1 MASVLVLFA
10 HPRTDRSVA
19 NTALVAAAHAL
30 DGVELVDL
38 YAEYPDFDI
47 DIDREQQRLLEADI
61 LLLQHPVYW
70 YSCPAL
76 LKEWLDLVFEHG
88 FAYGSEGTALAG
100 KPVLQVATCGT
111 AREAYKK
118 RGKYQ
123 NELRT
128 LFSPFEQTAKFC
140 DMIYLA
146 PFGVFSAEDAA
157 DEKRLDG
164 IVTDYRR
171 VLTALR
177 DGTLDLEKAAAAP
190 LLNDVLDEVI
200 ATPEQAAV

>member
-1 MASVLVLFA
+1 MARVLVLFA

-19 NTALVAAAHAL
+19 NTALVAAARAI

-47 DIDREQQRLLEADI
+47 DIDREQRRLLESDN
-61 LLLQHPVYW
+61 LVLQHPVYW
-70 YSCPAL
+70 YSSPAL
-76 LKEWLDLVFEHG
+76 LKEWQDLVFEHG

-100 KPVLQVATCGT
+100 KVMLQVATCGT

-118 RGKYQ
+118 RGKYE

-140 DMIYLA
+140 GMRYLA
-146 PFGVFSAEDAA
+146 PFGVFSAEDAEE
-157 DEKRLDG
+157 EKRLDG
-164 IVTDYRR
+164 IVADYSRL
-171 VLTALR
+171 LTALR
-177 DGTLDLEKAAAAP
+177 DETLNLEKAGAAP
-190 LLNDVLDEVI
+190 LLNDILEEAI
-200 ATPEQAAV
+200 SPEPAAV

>member
-1 MASVLVLFA
+1 MARVLVLFA

-19 NTALVAAAHAL
+19 NTALVADAREI

-47 DIDREQQRLLEADI
+47 DIDREQHRLREADI
-61 LLLQHPVYW
+61 LVLQHPVYW

-88 FAYGSEGTALAG
+88 FAYGSDGIALAG
-100 KPVLQVATCGT
+100 KPMLQVATCGS

-157 DEKRLDG
+157 DEKRLNS

-171 VLTALR
+171 LLTALR
-177 DGTLDLEKAAAAP
+177 DGTLDLGKAATAP
-190 LLNDVLDEVI
+190 LLNDILDEVI
-200 ATPEQAAV
+200 TPPEQATI

>member
-1 MASVLVLFA
+1 MARVLVLFA

-19 NTALVAAAHAL
+19 NTALIAAARAI

-47 DIDREQQRLLEADI
+47 DIDREQRRLLESDN
-61 LLLQHPVYW
+61 LVLQHPVYW
-70 YSCPAL
+70 YSSPAL
-76 LKEWLDLVFEHG
+76 LKEWQDLVFEHG

-100 KPVLQVATCGT
+100 KVMLQVATCGT

-118 RGKYQ
+118 RGKYE

-140 DMIYLA
+140 GMRYLA

-157 DEKRLDG
+157 EENRLDG
-164 IVTDYRR
+164 IVADYSR
-171 VLTALR
+171 LLAALR
-177 DGTLDLEKAAAAP
+177 DNTLDLEKAEAAP
-190 LLNDVLDEVI
+190 LLNDIIEEAILSE
-200 ATPEQAAV
+200 PAAV

>member
-1 MASVLVLFA
+1 MARVLVLFA

-19 NTALVAAAHAL
+19 NTALIAAARAI

-47 DIDREQQRLLEADI
+47 DIDREQRRLLESDS
-61 LLLQHPVYW
+61 LVLQHPVYW
-70 YSCPAL
+70 YSSPAL
-76 LKEWLDLVFEHG
+76 LKEWQDLVFEHG

-100 KPVLQVATCGT
+100 KVMLQVATCGT

-118 RGKYQ
+118 RGKYE

-140 DMIYLA
+140 RMRYLA

-157 DEKRLDG
+157 EENRLDG
-164 IVTDYRR
+164 IVADYSR
-171 VLTALR
+171 LLAALR
-177 DGTLDLEKAAAAP
+177 DNTLDLEKAEAAP
-190 LLNDVLDEVI
+190 LLNDIIEEAILSE
-200 ATPEQAAV
+200 PAAV

>member
-1 MASVLVLFA
+1 MARVLVLFA

-19 NTALVAAAHAL
+19 NTALVAAARAI

-47 DIDREQQRLLEADI
+47 DIDREQRRLLESDS
-61 LLLQHPVYW
+61 LVLQHPVYW
-70 YSCPAL
+70 YSSPAL
-76 LKEWLDLVFEHG
+76 LKEWQDLVFEHG

-100 KPVLQVATCGT
+100 KVMLQVATCGT

-118 RGKYQ
+118 RGKYE

-140 DMIYLA
+140 GMRYLA
-146 PFGVFSAEDAA
+146 PFGVFSAEDAEE
-157 DEKRLDG
+157 EKRLDG
-164 IVTDYRR
+164 IVADYSRL
-171 VLTALR
+171 LTALR
-177 DGTLDLEKAAAAP
+177 DNTLNLEKAGAAP
-190 LLNDVLDEVI
+190 LLNDILEEAI
-200 ATPEQAAV
+200 SPEPAAV

>member
-1 MASVLVLFA
+1 MARVLVLFA

-19 NTALVAAAHAL
+19 NTALMAAARAM
-30 DGVELVDL
+30 DGVTFADL

-47 DIDREQQRLLEADI
+47 DIDREQQRLRESDI
-61 LLLQHPVYW
+61 LVFQHPVYW
-70 YSCPAL
+70 YSSPAL

-100 KPVLQVATCGT
+100 KPLLQVATCGT
-111 AREAYKK
+111 ARAAYKK
-118 RGKYQ
+118 RGKYE

-128 LFSPFEQTAKFC
+128 LFSPFEQTANFC
-140 DMIYLA
+140 GMRYLA

-157 DEKRLDG
+157 EEKRLDG
-164 IVTDYRR
+164 IVADYRR
-171 VLTALR
+171 LLTALR

-200 ATPEQAAV
+200 APEPATL

>member
-1 MASVLVLFA
+1 MARVLVLFA

-19 NTALVAAAHAL
+19 NTALIAAARAI

-47 DIDREQQRLLEADI
+47 DIDREQRRLLESDN
-61 LLLQHPVYW
+61 LVLQHPVYW
-70 YSCPAL
+70 YSSPAL
-76 LKEWLDLVFEHG
+76 LKEWQDLVFEHG

-100 KPVLQVATCGT
+100 KVMLQVATCGT

-118 RGKYQ
+118 RGKYE

-140 DMIYLA
+140 GMRYLA
-146 PFGVFSAEDAA
+146 PFGVFSAEDAEE
-157 DEKRLDG
+157 EKRLDG
-164 IVTDYRR
+164 IVADYSR
-171 VLTALR
+171 LLAALR
-177 DGTLDLEKAAAAP
+177 DNTLDLEKAEAAP
-190 LLNDVLDEVI
+190 LLNDIIEEAILSE
-200 ATPEQAAV
+200 PAAV

>member
-1 MASVLVLFA
+1 MARVLVLFA

-19 NTALVAAAHAL
+19 NTALVAAARAI

-47 DIDREQQRLLEADI
+47 DIDREQRRLLESDN
-61 LLLQHPVYW
+61 LVLQHPVYW
-70 YSCPAL
+70 YSSPAL
-76 LKEWLDLVFEHG
+76 LKEWQDLVFEHG

-100 KPVLQVATCGT
+100 KVMLQVATCGT

-118 RGKYQ
+118 RGKYE

-140 DMIYLA
+140 GMRYLA
-146 PFGVFSAEDAA
+146 PFGIFSAEDAEE
-157 DEKRLDG
+157 EKRLDG
-164 IVTDYRR
+164 IVADYSRL
-171 VLTALR
+171 LTALR
-177 DGTLDLEKAAAAP
+177 DNTLNLEKAGAAP
-190 LLNDVLDEVI
+190 LLNDILEEAI
-200 ATPEQAAV
+200 SPEPAAV

>member
-1 MASVLVLFA
+1 MARVLVLFA

-19 NTALVAAAHAL
+19 NTALIAAARAI

-47 DIDREQQRLLEADI
+47 DIDREQRRLLESDN
-61 LLLQHPVYW
+61 LVLQHPVYW
-70 YSCPAL
+70 YSSPAL
-76 LKEWLDLVFEHG
+76 LKEWQDLVFEHG

-100 KPVLQVATCGT
+100 KVMLQVATCGT

-118 RGKYQ
+118 RGKYE

-140 DMIYLA
+140 GMRYLA
-146 PFGVFSAEDAA
+146 PFGIFSAEDAEE
-157 DEKRLDG
+157 EKRLDG
-164 IVTDYRR
+164 IVADYSR
-171 VLTALR
+171 LLAALR
-177 DGTLDLEKAAAAP
+177 DNTLDLEKAEAAP
-190 LLNDVLDEVI
+190 LLNDIIEEAILSE
-200 ATPEQAAV
+200 PAAV

>member
-1 MASVLVLFA
+1 MARVLVLFA

-19 NTALVAAAHAL
+19 NTALIAAARAI

-47 DIDREQQRLLEADI
+47 DIDREQRRLLESDN
-61 LLLQHPVYW
+61 LVLQHPVYW
-70 YSCPAL
+70 YSSPAL
-76 LKEWLDLVFEHG
+76 LKEWQDLVFEHG

-100 KPVLQVATCGT
+100 KVMLQVATCGT

-118 RGKYQ
+118 RGKYE

-140 DMIYLA
+140 GMRYLA
-146 PFGVFSAEDAA
+146 PFGVFSAEDAEE
-157 DEKRLDG
+157 EKRLDG
-164 IVTDYRR
+164 IVADYSRL
-171 VLTALR
+171 LTALR
-177 DGTLDLEKAAAAP
+177 DNTLNLEKAGAAP
-190 LLNDVLDEVI
+190 LLNDILEEAI
-200 ATPEQAAV
+200 SPEPAAV

>member
-1 MASVLVLFA
+1 MARVLVLFA

-19 NTALVAAAHAL
+19 NTALIAAARAI

-47 DIDREQQRLLEADI
+47 DIDREQRRLLESDS
-61 LLLQHPVYW
+61 LVLQHPVYW
-70 YSCPAL
+70 YSSPAL
-76 LKEWLDLVFEHG
+76 LKEWQDLVFEHG

-100 KPVLQVATCGT
+100 KVMLQVATCGT

-118 RGKYQ
+118 RGKYE

-140 DMIYLA
+140 GMRYIA
-146 PFGVFSAEDAA
+146 PFGVFSAEDAEE
-157 DEKRLDG
+157 EKRLDD
-164 IVTDYRR
+164 IVADYSR
-171 VLTALR
+171 LLAALR
-177 DGTLDLEKAAAAP
+177 DNTLDLEKAEAAP
-190 LLNDVLDEVI
+190 LLNDIIEEAILSE
-200 ATPEQAAV
+200 PAAV

>member
-1 MASVLVLFA
+1 MARVLVLFA

-19 NTALVAAAHAL
+19 NTALVAAARAI

-47 DIDREQQRLLEADI
+47 DIDREQRRLLESDS
-61 LLLQHPVYW
+61 LVLQHPVYW
-70 YSCPAL
+70 YSSPAL
-76 LKEWLDLVFEHG
+76 LKEWQDLVFEHG

-100 KPVLQVATCGT
+100 KVMLQVATCGT

-118 RGKYQ
+118 RGKYE

-140 DMIYLA
+140 GMRYLA

-157 DEKRLDG
+157 EEERLDG
-164 IVTDYRR
+164 IVADYSRL
-171 VLTALR
+171 LTALR
-177 DGTLDLEKAAAAP
+177 DNTLNLEKAGAAP
-190 LLNDVLDEVI
+190 LLNDILEEAI
-200 ATPEQAAV
+200 SPEPAAV

>member
-1 MASVLVLFA
+1 MAHVLVLFT
-10 HPRTDRSVA
+10 HPRTDRSIA
-19 NTALVAAAHAL
+19 NTALVAAARAI

-47 DIDREQQRLLEADI
+47 DIDREQRRLLESDS
-61 LLLQHPVYW
+61 LVLQHPVYW
-70 YSCPAL
+70 YSSPAL
-76 LKEWLDLVFEHG
+76 LKEWIDLVFEHG

-100 KPVLQVATCGT
+100 KPLLQVATCGT

-118 RGKYQ
+118 RGKYE

-140 DMIYLA
+140 GMRYLA
-146 PFGVFSAEDAA
+146 PFGVFSAEDAVK
-157 DEKRLDG
+157 EKRLDG
-164 IVTDYRR
+164 IVADYRR
-171 VLTALR
+171 LLTALR
-177 DGTLDLEKAAAAP
+177 DETLDLEKATAAP

-200 ATPEQAAV
+200 ALEPATI

>member
-1 MASVLVLFA
+1 MARVLVLFA

-19 NTALVAAAHAL
+19 NTALVAAARAI

-47 DIDREQQRLLEADI
+47 DIDREQRRLLESDS
-61 LLLQHPVYW
+61 LVLQHPVYW
-70 YSCPAL
+70 YSSPAL
-76 LKEWLDLVFEHG
+76 LKEWQDLVFEHG

-100 KPVLQVATCGT
+100 KVMLQVATCGT

-118 RGKYQ
+118 RGKYE

-140 DMIYLA
+140 GMRYIA
-146 PFGVFSAEDAA
+146 PFGVFSAEDAEE
-157 DEKRLDG
+157 EKRLDG
-164 IVTDYRR
+164 IVADYSRL
-171 VLTALR
+171 LTALR
-177 DGTLDLEKAAAAP
+177 DNTLNLEKAGAAP
-190 LLNDVLDEVI
+190 LLNDILEEAI
-200 ATPEQAAV
+200 SPEPAAV